1 MLINLETLYN
11 KYNLKIKGII
21 HIGAHEL
28 EEKSV
33 YNKLNIYDIIWI
45 EGNQNIVNRF
55 KGKDDKIFCEIISD
69 KDNEEKEF
77 IITNNYQSSS
87 ILELE
92 THKIEHPH
100 IHEIQRYKVLTKTM
114 DTFVKENNIDM
125 TRYNFLNIDIQ
136 GAEYMA
142 LKGFENNLKY
152 FDYLYLEVNEKEL
165 YKNCILLPDLDKYLF
180 DKGFKRVELDMT
192 THGWGDAFYMR
203 I

>member
-28 EEKSV
+28 EEKNV

-55 KGKDDKIFCEIISD
+55 KDKDDKIFCEIISD

-165 YKNCILLPDLDKYLF
+165 YRNCILLPDLDKYLF
-180 DKGFKRVELDMT
+180 DKGFKRLELDMT